1 MKDKLRSTGHRS
13 AVTAAAPAG
22 GAGKSGKSN
31 AAKAT
36 IPAKAACAESSAP
49 NEPNE
54 RTVQRLCGML
64 GLAKKAGA
72 LITGTDMSLEAVR
85 SGKSDALL
93 LASDAAPNT
102 ADRAARGCRAC
113 GAALYL
119 LPIDK
124 ERLGDCIGRHSA
136 VGAAALTDPN
146 FGRVIYAMCKGIDP
160 IVYTANKQSTTQE
173 VE

>member
-1 MKDKLRSTGHRS
+1 MKDKLRSNEYHSTVAAASPAGSAADTESSERS
-13 AVTAAAPAG
+13 APD
-22 GAGKSGKSN
+22 
-31 AAKAT
+31 
-36 IPAKAACAESSAP
+36 
-49 NEPNE
+49 E

-64 GLAKKAGA
+64 GIAKKAGA
-72 LITGTDMSLEAVR
+72 LITGTDMSLEAAR
-85 SGKSDALL
+85 SGKTDALL

-113 GAALYL
+113 GTSLYL

-124 ERLGDCIGRHSA
+124 ERLGECIGRHSA

-160 IVYTANKQSTTQE
+160 IGYTANKQSTTQE